1 MYNQLD
7 LLQKRTE
14 DSVLFGRDDQAG
26 FRLDTTFTH
35 RQHGSLGVKK
45 SVTTHTDFVNKQR

>member
-35 RQHGSLGVKK
+35 KQHGSLGVNK